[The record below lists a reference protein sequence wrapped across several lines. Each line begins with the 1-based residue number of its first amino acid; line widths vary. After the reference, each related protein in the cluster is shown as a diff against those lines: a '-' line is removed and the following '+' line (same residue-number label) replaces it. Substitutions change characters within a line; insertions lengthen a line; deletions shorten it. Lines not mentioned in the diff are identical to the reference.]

1 MEAENELR
9 SRLKIINRVVW
20 DEQRMRI
27 WSGSKTTRMQYEF
40 QPGTKLILEEKVIPV
55 SYKQPLSRGFSS
67 RRHRFSSQL
76 CVADTSDYHHV
87 ASEKEQ
93 GMNRRN

>member
-40 QPGTKLILEEKVIPV
+40 QPGTKLIPEEKSFRYHINSP
-55 SYKQPLSRGFSS
+55 YLSS
-67 RRHRFSSQL
+67 RRQRFSSQL